1 MPIKEEMI
9 RLKAIRRPEACK
21 KCRKNGRLQ
30 LSVVSI
36 SCHLHCCSP
45 MQMTASENCENAH
58 AVAYM
63 PEDHAESH
71 NVHPGEENDFVFKP
85 KYIILWQIRQDRI

>member
-1 MPIKEEMI
+1 
-9 RLKAIRRPEACK
+9 
-21 KCRKNGRLQ
+21 
-30 LSVVSI
+30 
-36 SCHLHCCSP
+36 

-58 AVAYM
+58 AEAYM

-85 KYIILWQIRQDRI
+85 KYIILWPIRQDRI